1 LVGLKKA
8 CNYISWPSFFRLF
21 AIALMS

>member
-1 LVGLKKA
+1 LKKA

-21 AIALMS
+21 AIALMSWM